1 MRFRKMHG
9 LGNDFVMVNG
19 DTEKLPVAVGSLAE
33 AVCDRHL
40 GVGAD
45 GLIIIDKQAACGC
58 DLRFRIYNSDGS
70 EAEMCG
76 NGIRCAAVFAR
87 EQGLTDKTKIVFDTK
102 AGQVIPE
109 ITGEAVRV
117 NMGQPRL
124 APAEIPALF
133 NGKQVVSRA
142 LTVGGMSFDC
152 TLVSMGNPHCV
163 IFVEDVD
170 NFPVTEI
177 GPRVEKHSA
186 FPAKIN
192 AHFVQKIGEN
202 RLRLRVWERGCGV
215 TLACGTGACA
225 TAVAA
230 VLNGLTDR
238 KVEIELV
245 CGSLFIEWSEDDNCV
260 YMTGPATCVFDGELL
275 L

>member
-1 MRFRKMHG
+1 MLFRKMHG

-19 DTEKLPVAVGSLAE
+19 DTQKLAVEIEALAE

-45 GLIIIDKQAACGC
+45 GLIIIDKKAAAGC
-58 DLRFRIYNSDGS
+58 DLRFRIYNSDGT

-76 NGIRCAAVFAR
+76 NGIRCAAVFAN
-87 EQGLTDKTKIVFDTK
+87 EQSLTDKTKIVFDTK
-102 AGQVIPE
+102 AGKVITE

-124 APAEIPALF
+124 APDQIPALF
-133 NGKQVVSRA
+133 DGDQVVSRP
-142 LTVGGMSFDC
+142 LIVGGMHFDC

-163 IFVEDVD
+163 IFVDDVD
-170 NFPVTEI
+170 NFPVTDI
-177 GPRVEKHSA
+177 GPRVEKHEV

-192 AHFVQKIGEN
+192 AHFVQKVGEN

-230 VLNGLTDR
+230 VLNGLTGR

-245 CGSLFIEWSEDDNCV
+245 CGSLFIEWNAEDNCV
-260 YMTGPATCVFDGELL
+260 YMTGPATCVFDGKLSL
-275 L
+275 